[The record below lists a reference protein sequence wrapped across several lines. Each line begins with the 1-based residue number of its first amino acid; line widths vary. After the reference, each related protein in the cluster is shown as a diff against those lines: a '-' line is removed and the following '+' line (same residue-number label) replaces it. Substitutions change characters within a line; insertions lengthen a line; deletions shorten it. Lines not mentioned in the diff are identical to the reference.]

1 MKLAKDLHNNLL
13 QKTKDEHRQEV
24 EKLRQSMRDAEA
36 AADIEKKRVV
46 NEARTKQDLQEKMMN
61 AIKEANLN

>member
-24 EKLRQSMRDAEA
+24 EKLRQATRDAEA
-36 AADIEKKRVV
+36 AADKEKKRLV